1 MTTTW
6 SSRAEWANERRT
18 PYYDRFPS
26 TSNSLA
32 KYATPEEIAV
42 LKAALRKRWRNLGK
56 KMRKLRGNAARDV
69 ISDLKSHRSSLQ
81 WALALIAQGELP
93 RHLETFGE
101 AEDILAPFH
110 ERYEAAKSKL
120 HECTLKEIERT
131 PIDDNAWNDELHRR
145 AMADQWRSV
154 STLKQRQAKLEQARS
169 RAEAIDRSK
178 SQFLTN
184 VSHEIQT
191 LNGIMGFNHRP
202 NLTKRQRDYSKLI
215 HASAYSLQSLF
226 DEVVDLG
233 NIEIGLR
240 EIEALPVKTR
250 RRRRKP
256 CACYA
261 SRVRARK
268 RRLHLYGS
276 RS

>member
-6 SSRAEWANERRT
+6 SSRSEWANERRT

-26 TSNSLA
+26 PSNSLA
-32 KYATPEEIAV
+32 EYATAEEIDG
-42 LKAALRKRWRNLGK
+42 LKANLRKRWKQLGS
-56 KMRKLRGNAARDV
+56 KMREFSGNSASVVTRN
-69 ISDLKSHRSSLQ
+69 LKSHRSSIQ
-81 WALALIAQGELP
+81 WALALIAQGKLP
-93 RHLETFGE
+93 RHLEAFSE

-131 PIDDNAWNDELHRR
+131 PIDDDAWNDELHRR

-154 STLKQRQAKLEQARS
+154 STLKQRHAKLEQARS

-215 HASAYSLQSLF
+215 HASAHSLQSLF

-250 RRRRKP
+250 RRRRKII
-256 CACYA
+256 
-261 SRVRARK
+261 
-268 RRLHLYGS
+268 
-276 RS
+276 RSMSILS

>member
-26 TSNSLA
+26 PSNSLA
-32 KYATPEEIAV
+32 EYATAEEIDA
-42 LKAALRKRWRNLGK
+42 LKADLRKRWKQLGS
-56 KMRKLRGNAARDV
+56 KMRELSGNSASVVKRN
-69 ISDLKSHRSSLQ
+69 LKSHRSSMQ
-81 WALALIAQGELP
+81 WALALIAQGKLP
-93 RHLETFGE
+93 CHHEAFSE

-120 HECTLKEIERT
+120 HERTLKEIERT

-154 STLKQRQAKLEQARS
+154 STLKQRQAQLEQARS

-184 VSHEIQT
+184 VSHKI
-191 LNGIMGFNHRP
+191 
-202 NLTKRQRDYSKLI
+202 
-215 HASAYSLQSLF
+215 
-226 DEVVDLG
+226 
-233 NIEIGLR
+233 
-240 EIEALPVKTR
+240 
-250 RRRRKP
+250 
-256 CACYA
+256 
-261 SRVRARK
+261 
-268 RRLHLYGS
+268 
-276 RS
+276 